1 MLRRVRDLLVP
12 RIDSSVGEELSRVV
26 WTGLTVIVV
35 GVLGFGGWAAFA
47 PLSGAVIA
55 PGFVKVD
62 MNRKVVQHQE
72 GGIVKQIF
80 VRDGDHVGAGQTVM
94 LLEDVKVDASLE
106 LLRTQL
112 DAERAKVARLEA
124 ERVVAPGPKFPADL
138 EARAK
143 EVRVAELIE
152 RETALFRARR
162 QSLESQMAV
171 INKQIRET
179 RDEIKAWREQIAA
192 EERAIKLMRE
202 ELAANE
208 SLLKQGFVA
217 NTRILGLQRQVAEYE
232 ARYGEHQAE
241 LAKAHQRI
249 SELELRTL
257 SMRND
262 YVKAATDELKESTSR
277 MFDIDERLRP
287 TKDASDRQK
296 IVAPIAGEVVG
307 LKFFTSGGIVGPREV
322 LMEIVPDERTL
333 IVEARLR
340 PEDIN
345 HVRPGAHADVRLT
358 AYKPR
363 NTPMV
368 EGSVT
373 YVSGDRLMDTSTPGG
388 TPYYLVYVNVPTKAL
403 ADAGNLK
410 MSAGMPAEVYIR
422 TDQRTAADY
431 LLAPVTAYFRRGL
444 REPL

>member
-1 MLRRVRDLLVP
+1 MLSRVRDWLVP
-12 RIDSSVGEELSRVV
+12 RIDSDVGAELSRVV
-26 WTGLTVIVV
+26 WSGLTVIVV
-35 GVLGFGGWAAFA
+35 GVIGLGGWAAFA

-72 GGIVKQIF
+72 GGIVKQIL
-80 VRDGDHVGAGQTVM
+80 VRDGDRVRAGQTVM
-94 LLEDVKVDASLE
+94 VLEDVRVDASLE
-106 LLRTQL
+106 ALRTQL
-112 DAERAKVARLEA
+112 DAERAKAARLEG
-124 ERVVAPGPKFPADL
+124 ERIVAAAPTFPAEL
-138 EARAK
+138 TARSKEA
-143 EVRVAELIE
+143 RVAELIE

-162 QSLESQMAV
+162 QSLDTQVEV

-179 RDEIKAWREQIAA
+179 RDEIKAWREQISA

-249 SELELRTL
+249 SELELRKL

-262 YVKAATDELKESTSR
+262 YVKAATDELKDSTSR
-277 MFDIDERLRP
+277 IFDLDERLRP
-287 TKDASDRQK
+287 TKDASERQK
-296 IVAPIAGEVVG
+296 IVAPIAGEVVN
-307 LKFFTSGGIVGPREV
+307 LKFFTPGGVVGPREV
-322 LMEIVPDERTL
+322 LMDIVPDEKTL

-363 NTPMV
+363 NTPLV
-368 EGSVT
+368 EGTVT
-373 YVSGDRLMDTSTPGG
+373 YVSGDRLVDNSAPGG
-388 TPYYLVYVNVPTKAL
+388 TPYYMVYIDVPHKAL

-410 MSAGMPAEVYIR
+410 MTAGMPAEVYIR

-431 LLAPVTAYFRRGL
+431 LLAPVTAYFRRGM